1 MGTASDLPKV
11 AVVKAKTWSSSLFYL
26 LFWLRDGPKEDYK
39 SVNIILEAGV
49 ITDALGH
56 QCRAALLE
64 EHQFCEPPMRC
75 IIKYSETI
83 HKQKEFN
90 LFWWVF
96 LIFCYSK
103 LSCLLFSTIFSLML
117 SFPPAPG

>member
-90 LFWWVF
+90 LFGGSSLSSVTVSSPVF
-96 LIFCYSK
+96 F
-103 LSCLLFSTIFSLML
+103 
-117 SFPPAPG
+117 FPPSFF